1 LRVGLAGNVGG
12 VRLALKPH
20 ADPAEYGFVHTIRT
34 RFCETDAMGVI
45 HHAAYLAYLE
55 EARVA
60 FLDHVGH
67 PHREVRAGGVDLALL
82 EVFVQYRRPLRFDEQ
97 VAVHLTAGC
106 RSGTTFQMAYLLR
119 VDGES
124 RATAVT
130 VHGGVDGSG
139 RAVRLPRWN
148 ASARRPTAGRS
159 RPTWVKMKPRRSST
173 ASARTLPRVP

>member
-12 VRLALKPH
+12 VRLALKRPT
-20 ADPAEYGFVHTIRT
+20 DPAEYGFLHSIRT

-67 PHREVRAGGVDLALL
+67 PYREVRGGGVDLALL

-106 RSGTTFQMAYLLR
+106 RSGTTFQLAYLLR
-119 VDGES
+119 VDGER

-130 VHGGVDGSG
+130 VHRGVDGSG
-139 RAVRLPRWN
+139 RAVRLPKWM
-148 ASARRPTAGRS
+148 AEVVGSAAG
-159 RPTWVKMKPRRSST
+159 
-173 ASARTLPRVP
+173 